1 MEDAQNITTSQ
12 KITTY
17 RLDPRPSRF
26 TIRVTASGLL
36 SAFGHNPLIG
46 VRDFS
51 GVQFDPEAAQSAS
64 LRMRV
69 PSRSLEVADDVNED
83 DVNEKDRRE
92 IERIMHE
99 QVLESNSY
107 PTIEFQS
114 NDMKVTSSGPGQFRA
129 EISGELSLRG
139 VTGHQTIVARVTAS
153 GERLRASGVLSYQ
166 TEYGIQLVTAAG
178 GALKVKD
185 ERKAPFEILAS
196 VVRAQDTAAA

>member
-1 MEDAQNITTSQ
+1 MEQAQNITPSQ
-12 KITTY
+12 RITTC

-26 TIRVTASGLL
+26 TIRVAAGGLL

-46 VRDFS
+46 IRDFS
-51 GVQFDPEAAQSAS
+51 GEVQFTPESAQSAS

-69 PSRSLEVADDVNED
+69 PSRSLEVAGDVNET
-83 DVNEKDRRE
+83 DRRE

-114 NDMKVTSSGPGQFRA
+114 SEVKVTPSGPGQFRA
-129 EISGELSLRG
+129 EISGELSLHG

-153 GERLRASGVLSYQ
+153 GDRLRASGEFSLYQ
-166 TEYGIQLVTAAG
+166 TEYGIQLVTVAG

-185 ERKAPFEILAS
+185 ELKASFEILAS
-196 VVRAQDTAAA
+196 VVRAHDTAAA